1 MHKTS
6 LLIMLWLF
14 YLITVVPQSVA
25 FEEITINL
33 TVSIVE
39 ENAAEPFIGNVIY
52 ESESEINKKTLP
64 FFIAGVFFIFLVIL
78 IWKKL

>member
-1 MHKTS
+1 MYKTGI
-6 LLIMLWLF
+6 LLLLLFCLIIM
-14 YLITVVPQSVA
+14 PQSIA

-39 ENAAEPFIGNVIY
+39 KGDNDIFIGNVIY
-52 ESESEINKKTLP
+52 ESESEINKKKLP